1 MYSTTNNNIFIF
13 IISDSSCN
21 FTRSIYKISIIQR
34 DRNSFFLFSKNIIYI
49 NKLMVKWGPAKIKNT
64 AVELY
69 FASGIFLKY
78 SINATLYIHV

>member
-1 MYSTTNNNIFIF
+1 MYVRYFVASSHSGYSLLWAAKIFKY
-13 IISDSSCN
+13 IIYI
-21 FTRSIYKISIIQR
+21 IY
-34 DRNSFFLFSKNIIYI
+34 IIYI

-78 SINATLYIHV
+78 LINATLYIHV

>member
-1 MYSTTNNNIFIF
+1 MYVRYFVASSHSGYSLLWVAIIF
-13 IISDSSCN
+13 
-21 FTRSIYKISIIQR
+21 
-34 DRNSFFLFSKNIIYI
+34 KNIIYI